1 MAVGSTIEWTQATWN
16 PVTGCNKV
24 SPGCKN
30 CYAEKMSLRLQ
41 AMGQAN
47 YKDGFKL
54 TIQPHMLTR
63 PLEWKSPKLIF
74 VNSMSDLF
82 HKDVPLNFLK
92 QVFDVMNQA
101 SWHQFQVLTKRSK
114 RLAELSDQLN
124 WTKNIWMGVSVE
136 SNDYKSRIDDL
147 RSSNA
152 HIKFIS
158 AEPLLGPVE
167 KMNLKGIDWV
177 IAGGESGPGAREV
190 EEEWITDIKDQCVR
204 ARVPFFFKQWGGV
217 RKSRTGRL
225 LNGRTWD
232 QFPNP

>member
-1 MAVGSTIEWTQATWN
+1 
-16 PVTGCNKV
+16 
-24 SPGCKN
+24 
-30 CYAEKMSLRLQ
+30 MSLRLQ

-54 TIQPHMLTR
+54 TTQPHMLSR

-82 HKDVPLNFLK
+82 HKDVPLKFLK

-190 EEEWITDIKDQCVR
+190 EPADYLMAALGINSLAPYR
-204 ARVPFFFKQWGGV
+204 N
-217 RKSRTGRL
+217 S
-225 LNGRTWD
+225 
-232 QFPNP
+232 